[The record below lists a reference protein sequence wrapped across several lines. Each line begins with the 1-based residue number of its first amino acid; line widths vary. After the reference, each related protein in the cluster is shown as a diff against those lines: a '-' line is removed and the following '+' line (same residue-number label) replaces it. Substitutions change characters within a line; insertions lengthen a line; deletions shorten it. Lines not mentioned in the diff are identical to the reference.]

1 MYTAAVAD
9 LGKIV
14 QEKKVPIGGGD
25 TTASFF
31 SSNFPALLETL

>member
-31 SSNFPALLETL
+31 FLQLSCST